1 MGLQLQ
7 ETRPRRPLDALCPY
21 SSQWPGGFFL
31 LFQEDW
37 QAGHRKS
44 RAQEVPGT
52 RPAGQEGAEC
62 GTLAAPA
69 VYVAFM
75 AAMSLTAETQPAQDP
90 GLSLLSDNK

>member
-1 MGLQLQ
+1 MHIY
-7 ETRPRRPLDALCPY
+7 TYTSYTCIHVYTMHTNLDML
-21 SSQWPGGFFL
+21 
-31 LFQEDW
+31 D
-37 QAGHRKS
+37 
-44 RAQEVPGT
+44 
-52 RPAGQEGAEC
+52 EGAEC